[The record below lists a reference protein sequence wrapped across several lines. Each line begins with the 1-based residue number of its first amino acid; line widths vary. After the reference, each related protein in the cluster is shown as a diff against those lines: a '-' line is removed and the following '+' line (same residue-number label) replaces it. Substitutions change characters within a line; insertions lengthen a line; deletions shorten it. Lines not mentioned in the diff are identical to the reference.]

1 MRQTLFDKG
10 LLDISNITFTEL
22 LAMVHASYCVHNDVG
37 AIETRS
43 YGVVGKVPEIGY
55 IVGIKDGECEGFQR
69 SGQDRVVQ
77 KIRIT
82 ESPLYNRTVDL
93 LKVQEG
99 ITLDG
104 EYALN
109 FLYMAT
115 ANTAIINMFLPFSNN
130 IRTKAGV
137 NLLHK
142 AMCIMMLNKG
152 TASVWLSSI
161 NLKPL
166 VEDDPTMVKANK
178 TLDNI
183 IDVLSTESMYKYRTE
198 HSKDKEWKSF
208 NVDKAVRY
216 AKAPFAITDEN
227 KAMCMSILTAS
238 QI

>member
-115 ANTAIINMFLPFSNN
+115 ANTAIIKCFFLFLTISE
-130 IRTKAGV
+130 
-137 NLLHK
+137 
-142 AMCIMMLNKG
+142 
-152 TASVWLSSI
+152 
-161 NLKPL
+161 LKL
-166 VEDDPTMVKANK
+166 V
-178 TLDNI
+178 
-183 IDVLSTESMYKYRTE
+183 
-198 HSKDKEWKSF
+198 
-208 NVDKAVRY
+208 
-216 AKAPFAITDEN
+216 
-227 KAMCMSILTAS
+227 
-238 QI
+238 